1 MAEDPETL
9 GNRFH
14 NDLFEKGD
22 LAAAEEILAGD
33 FVIHGAGLPPELTT
47 GPEGAKRY
55 AQAIRT
61 GFGGDVNISHDDVIV
76 HGDRVVIRWTARGTH
91 DGDLLGVPA
100 TGRPIKVTGIDIFRV
115 KDGKLAELWQ
125 NWTSCRCCSKPEPYQ
140 NRSQRR
146 LRNLIWRVSARTG
159 VHRALRRKRAPVA
172 RVREALPEPS
182 FRRTLPGMLK
192 RRPSELA
199 VLHAT
204 RRRAIHTRE
213 QSSKEH

>member
-14 NDLFEKGD
+14 NDLFKKGD
-22 LAAAEEILAGD
+22 LAAADEILATA

-91 DGDLLGVPA
+91 NGDLLGVPA
-100 TGRPIKVTGIDIFRV
+100 TGRPLNVTGIDIFRV

-125 NWTSCRCCSKPEPYQ
+125 NWDQLQMLQQIGAVPEPQ
-140 NRSQRR
+140 
-146 LRNLIWRVSARTG
+146 SAT
-159 VHRALRRKRAPVA
+159 
-172 RVREALPEPS
+172 
-182 FRRTLPGMLK
+182 T
-192 RRPSELA
+192 
-199 VLHAT
+199 
-204 RRRAIHTRE
+204 
-213 QSSKEH
+213 